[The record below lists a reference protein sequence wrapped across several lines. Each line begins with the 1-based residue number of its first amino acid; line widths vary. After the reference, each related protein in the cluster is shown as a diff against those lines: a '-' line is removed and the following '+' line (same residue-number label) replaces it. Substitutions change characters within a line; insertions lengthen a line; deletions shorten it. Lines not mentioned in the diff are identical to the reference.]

1 MPMIG
6 NRRSTLPLKRLRL
19 QSRAAARGG
28 SGAFSLPR
36 RLYSRCQFD
45 RNYVTGR
52 APTWITSEIHV
63 GYQRADVSIEL
74 RSRSRAAAPQACAG
88 TSQRDRT
95 CAQASRRSRRTSLR
109 RPLRTPLQR
118 DGPSAS
124 RFIWAARQH
133 LFSSTRTFLASR
145 PSYCT
150 HEIISS
156 ATIYLKGG
164 ELTCQTTQGAKPF
177 GLS

>member
-19 QSRAAARGG
+19 QSRVAARGG

-95 CAQASRRSRRTSLR
+95 CAPARRRSRRTSLHC
-109 RPLRTPLQR
+109 PLRTPLERDGPLQS

-133 LFSSTRTFLASR
+133 LFSSTRTFLASHLV
-145 PSYCT
+145 T
-150 HEIISS
+150 
-156 ATIYLKGG
+156 A
-164 ELTCQTTQGAKPF
+164 LTK
-177 GLS
+177 